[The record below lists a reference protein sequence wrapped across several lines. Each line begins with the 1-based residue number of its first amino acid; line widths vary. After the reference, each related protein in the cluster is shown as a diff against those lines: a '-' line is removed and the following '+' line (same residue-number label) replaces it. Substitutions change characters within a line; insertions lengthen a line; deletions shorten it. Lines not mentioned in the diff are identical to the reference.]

1 MKPFALVL
9 ILILCFAPE
18 ASAAP
23 LATAHLSLAQ
33 AALDLAVD
41 KLVLGPN
48 DPIGAS
54 YQLDGVRVEL
64 AAAGETLDDPE
75 ALREIRALR
84 IQATEISEVIGK
96 RQAKALPLLA
106 RLSRSLELLRRDLF
120 TRKGIS

>member
-1 MKPFALVL
+1 MKPLALALSLVFCSAL
-9 ILILCFAPE
+9 E

-41 KLVLGPN
+41 KLVLGTA

-75 ALREIRALR
+75 TLREIRSLR

-96 RQAKALPLLA
+96 RQAKALPLLR
-106 RLSRSLELLRRDLF
+106 RLSRRLELLRRDLF
-120 TRKGIS
+120 SRKGIS